1 MRDNNAVEATSLWKI
16 YRIQKNVSISLLG
29 RDMECKKKTAKKKN
43 TVTTPRSA
51 HYLPSK
57 VLLNKTEIREEMK

>member
-29 RDMECKKKTAKKKN
+29 RDMECKKNSKKKN